1 VRIAGA
7 VLIAL
12 GFAALL
18 VGGIP
23 YRKTENVA
31 EIGTLK
37 MQVTQKK
44 EFVIP
49 PAAGG
54 LAILVGA
61 AMLFAGRRKT
71 GA

>member
-1 VRIAGA
+1 MKIAGA

-49 PAAGG
+49 PVVGG
-54 LAILVGA
+54 LAIVVGA
-61 AMLFAGRRKT
+61 AMLFARRR
-71 GA
+71 GAGA

>member
-1 VRIAGA
+1 MRIAGA

-31 EIGTLK
+31 EFGTLK

-44 EFVIP
+44 EFAIP
-49 PAAGG
+49 PLVGG
-54 LAILVGA
+54 LAIVAGA
-61 AMLFAGRRKT
+61 AMLFGRRKT
-71 GA
+71 GG

>member
-1 VRIAGA
+1 MRIAGA

-12 GFAALL
+12 GFAALI

-31 EIGTLK
+31 EFGTLE

-49 PAAGG
+49 PVVGG
-54 LAILVGA
+54 FTIVLGA

>member
-1 VRIAGA
+1 MKIAGA
-7 VLIAL
+7 VLIVL

-18 VGGIP
+18 VGGVP

-49 PAAGG
+49 PVVGG
-54 LAILVGA
+54 IAIAVGV
-61 AMLFAGRRKT
+61 AMLFARR
-71 GA
+71 GAGA